1 MSLISVLELNN
12 ATPERD
18 DIRKALEASEDQ
30 FLAQQ
35 QQAMKPQLLFAASW
49 VAQNVQEPVI
59 LMGWAASGYRLLGAP
74 ILGMF
79 ILTSER
85 LVFVRTDN
93 SKGTEEVVEY
103 NRSDITKPTKAG
115 MFGLKKVQFQHKGQ
129 AHTLHRIHRSN
140 ADAIVNE
147 LTKQ

>member
-1 MSLISVLELNN
+1 MSLIRVLELNN
-12 ATPERD
+12 AAPERD
-18 DIRKALEASEDQ
+18 DIRKALEASDDQ

-35 QQAMKPQLLFAASW
+35 QQTMKPQLLFAASW
-49 VAQNVQEPVI
+49 VAKNVQEPVI

-93 SKGTEEVVEY
+93 KGNEEVAEY
-103 NRSDITKPTKAG
+103 SRSDIFKPAKAG
-115 MFGLKKVQFQHKGQ
+115 MFGLNKVQFQHKGQ
-129 AHTLHRIHRSN
+129 SHTLHRIHRSN